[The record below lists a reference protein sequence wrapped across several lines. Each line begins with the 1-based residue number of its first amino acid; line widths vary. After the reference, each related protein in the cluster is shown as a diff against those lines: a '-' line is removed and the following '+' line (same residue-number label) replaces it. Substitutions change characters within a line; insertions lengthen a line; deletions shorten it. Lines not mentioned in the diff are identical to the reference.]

1 MNIKLNWDGV
11 GIATS
16 VACAIHCAVLPMIIP
31 SLPLLG
37 VNLIHNQFFEW
48 AMIMLA
54 FLVGGYALFHGYFKH
69 HQYIYPVLVFLL
81 GFSFLVAKQFIP
93 QREYLFL
100 GIAVCLIVSAHYW
113 NYKLCHRS
121 KCNSP
126 HHKH

>member
-16 VACAIHCAVLPMIIP
+16 IACAIHCAVLPIIIP

-37 VNLIHNQFFEW
+37 VNLIHNQLFEW
-48 AMIMLA
+48 LMIMLA
-54 FLVGGYALFHGYFKH
+54 FVVGSFALIHGYFKH
-69 HQYIYPVLVFLL
+69 HQCFYPVLVFLL
-81 GFSFLVAKQFIP
+81 GFSFLVAKQFVP
-93 QREYLFL
+93 RSEYLLL
-100 GIAVCLIVSAHYW
+100 GMAVSLIISAHYW